1 MAFLT
6 LAVKTFKLIIP
17 KLDKTTV
24 IFNGLIARQKAVTEC
39 SNLFVHPKYR
49 SQKHMYNVIY

>member
-1 MAFLT
+1 MT
-6 LAVKTFKLIIP
+6 LAVKTFQLILP

-24 IFNGLIARQKAVTEC
+24 IFNGVIARQKAVTEC